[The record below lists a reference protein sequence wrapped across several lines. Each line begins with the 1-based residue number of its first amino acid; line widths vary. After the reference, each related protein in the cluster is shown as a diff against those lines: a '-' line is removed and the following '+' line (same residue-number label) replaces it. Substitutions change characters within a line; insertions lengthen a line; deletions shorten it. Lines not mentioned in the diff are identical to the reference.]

1 MRRQTILLTNHGIRA
16 GQAASI
22 VNAQYGTRIQPND
35 IHKFQSL
42 HRRDQAETV
51 DINET
56 ECQRLLR
63 TITSYH
69 SYGDQYRTKVK
80 SSTYEMECIFYWD
93 PEDIQLARHFC
104 QVGLSR
110 NTR

>member
-80 SSTYEMECIFYWD
+80 SNTYEMECIFYWD